1 MIRTLFEQFV
11 SEPDICCYAVQTYLD
26 KTVYFYDNAKKGV
39 KMSVLVDTPFKYTPE
54 IMQEL
59 VHTGYLKVVQIT
71 IC

>member
-1 MIRTLFEQFV
+1 MIKTLFEQFV
-11 SEPDICCYAVQTYLD
+11 SESDTCCYVMHTYLD
-26 KTVYFYDNAKKGV
+26 KTVYYYNNAKKGV
-39 KMSVLVDTPFKYTPE
+39 KMNVLVDTPFKYTPE